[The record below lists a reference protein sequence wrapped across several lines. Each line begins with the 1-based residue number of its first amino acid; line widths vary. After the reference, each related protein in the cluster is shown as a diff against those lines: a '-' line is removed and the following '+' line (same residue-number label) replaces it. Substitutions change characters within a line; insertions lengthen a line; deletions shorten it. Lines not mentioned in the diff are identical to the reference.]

1 MVQSPQSSISHSRQY
16 QVNNQVTL
24 KQTEREVTKIM
35 TYFLKKISSEKI
47 LPNITSTP
55 RRQNPV
61 NTSSNMTGI
70 FRLLHSLTSTRWK
83 RGSIMSIPPA
93 PCITTQIWVNEV
105 QAVNTEI
112 LSSVS
117 MK

>member
-1 MVQSPQSSISHSRQY
+1 MVQFPQSSISRSRRY

-35 TYFLKKISSEKI
+35 KYKQNIYLSSEKV
-47 LPNITSTP
+47 LSSITSTL

-105 QAVNTEI
+105 EAVNGME
-112 LSSVS
+112 
-117 MK
+117 KY